1 MEGANSE
8 LRLEIRIGK
17 DLAARRL
24 DKYLSRRFSQHSR
37 SFWQRL
43 IKQGKVIVNEKK
55 VKSSYDLRKDDK
67 LLILLPEEEKQEIPA
82 EDMPLKIIYEDKDML
97 VLNKDAGVVVHPARG
112 HYGGTLVSGLLFHC
126 RNLSQI
132 YGPGRPGIVHR
143 LDKDTSG
150 VMLVAKNDRAHRNLS
165 RQFEQRQVEKEYWVV
180 VYGEVELDSDLIEAK
195 VGRHPRHREKMSIRK
210 EDGREAVTFYQVT
223 RRFRGYTFL
232 KAFPKTGRTHQI
244 RVHLSSL
251 GHPIVADVLYGHGPL
266 YLSHLKGDEPG
277 EKEEPI
283 ISRQALHSRRIRF
296 QHPTTSEKIDFT
308 AEPPGDFGKTLAALR
323 HWRAN

>member
-1 MEGANSE
+1 MESSLSE

-17 DLAARRL
+17 DLATRRI
-24 DKYLSRRFSQHSR
+24 DKYLSRRFSERSR

-43 IKQGKVIVNEKK
+43 IKEGKVIVNERK
-55 VKSSYDLRKDDK
+55 VKSSYDLRKGDK
-67 LLILLPEEEKQEIPA
+67 LLILLPEEEKKEIPA
-82 EDMPLKIIYEDKDML
+82 EDMPLKIIYEDKDIL

-132 YGPGRPGIVHR
+132 YGPARPGIVHR

-150 VMLVAKNDRAHRNLS
+150 VMVVAKNDPAHRNIS
-165 RQFEQRQVEKEYWVV
+165 RQFERRKVEKEYWVIV
-180 VYGEVELDSDLIEAK
+180 DGEIGLDSDLIEAK

-223 RRFRGYTFL
+223 ERFRGYTFL

-266 YLSHLKGDEPG
+266 YLSQLKGDEPG
-277 EKEEPI
+277 EKEGPI

-296 QHPTTSEKIDFT
+296 QHPATSEGIEFI
-308 AEPPGDFGKTLAALR
+308 AGPPGDFSKTLLALR
-323 HWRAN
+323 RWRAN